1 MNKMTRSLT
10 LAAILFSLT
19 LLNSSQAK
27 ADVIYDAFGPGDAY
41 RFDSGSNVFGLTSG
55 IFYEDSAVR
64 FNTGLFS
71 GTLTTIEVP
80 VTSTNLPGPANVTF
94 SLTTDGGGVP
104 GGITLESWSI
114 PVSYSLPGSVIYTLT
129 SVGGISLSSGT
140 NYWLTAGAD
149 SPDAAIWN
157 SRNTGVAAA
166 QAYRSAPGDPW
177 INNGNSPMAA
187 ALRVSGT
194 FGTAAAPEPGT
205 LSLLALGALGI
216 VTVRRRKL
224 QREA

>member
-10 LAAILFSLT
+10 LIATIFSLT

-27 ADVIYDAFGPGDAY
+27 ADVIYDAFGPGDTY

-80 VTSTNLPGPANVTF
+80 ITSIYLPGPANVTF

-104 GGITLESWSI
+104 GGIILESWSI
-114 PVSYSLPGSVIYTLT
+114 PVTYSLPGSVIYTMT
-129 SVGGISLSSGT
+129 SVGGLSLSSGT
-140 NYWLTAGAD
+140 NYWLMAGAA
-149 SPDAAIWN
+149 SPDAATWN

-177 INNGNSPMAA
+177 INNGSNPMAA

-194 FGTAAAPEPGT
+194 TVTAAAPEPGT
-205 LSLLALGALGI
+205 LTLLALGVVGGL
-216 VTVRRRKL
+216 VRRRKL
-224 QREA
+224 HREA